1 MAREQLPD
9 VDSVLQYCP
18 SSSTRYLLAP
28 SNLMDGQWFEQSL
41 RIVLTAD
48 RFGDQMVLMADGLA
62 GHEHDFYRYVKS
74 SPWLGGNEE
83 YSSLNEGFPY
93 WFNGLVPL
101 AYGLDDERLKTQ
113 VLSAADY
120 IINHAAPDGWIGP
133 ENSTKTRNFWARY
146 PAFLGLTQLV
156 EADPS
161 QASTIIPAMHKFFGL
176 MHSMLADNYT
186 GYITHPGDVFDAQWG
201 RARFQDMMITLQW
214 MYENY
219 PENNTQILLDNMKYL
234 NDKAFDWA
242 AWYNPETF
250 IKQDLD
256 TVPLHITV
264 ENFQFEH
271 GVNAG
276 QGSLPWCGLI

>member
-1 MAREQLPD
+1 
-9 VDSVLQYCP
+9 
-18 SSSTRYLLAP
+18 
-28 SNLMDGQWFEQSL
+28 
-41 RIVLTAD
+41 
-48 RFGDQMVLMADGLA
+48 MVLMADGLA
-62 GHEHDFYRYVKS
+62 GHEHDFYRFVRS

-83 YSSLNEGFPY
+83 YSSLNEAFPY

-101 AYGLDDERLKTQ
+101 AYGLDDNRLKAQ

-120 IINHAAPDGWIGP
+120 IIGHAAPDGWIGP
-133 ENSTKTRNFWARY
+133 ENTTETRNFWARY

-161 QASTIIPAMHKFFGL
+161 QASTIIPAMHKFFSL
-176 MHSMLADNYT
+176 MHSMLANNYT
-186 GYITHPGDVFDAQWG
+186 GYITHPGDVFDSQWG

-214 MYENY
+214 MYENH

-242 AWYNPETF
+242 AWYSPDMY

-256 TVPLHITV
+256 TVSLDIT
-264 ENFQFEH
+264 ESNFPFEH

-276 QGSLPWCGLI
+276 QGL